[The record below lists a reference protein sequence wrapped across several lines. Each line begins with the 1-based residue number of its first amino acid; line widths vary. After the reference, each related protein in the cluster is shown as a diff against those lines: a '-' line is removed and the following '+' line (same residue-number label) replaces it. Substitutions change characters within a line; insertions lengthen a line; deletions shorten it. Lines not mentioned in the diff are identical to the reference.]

1 MMFNSLSGEITG
13 KEGSRVFISTGGVEW
28 ELEAGSNT
36 LGRIG
41 SIGSTVRIFV
51 YLHHREDAMKLY
63 GFSSEK
69 ERFLFLDL
77 LRVSGIGAKQAL
89 RILSGMETDRFIA
102 SLESGDIDALSSIP
116 GLGKKTAQKIVLALK
131 GKLNFG
137 EEEPGE
143 KHDDLEDAL
152 AEMGFDRTSAKNI
165 LKEIRS
171 SRDIQ
176 DISEDRREQEIFK
189 RAIVRLS

>member
-1 MMFNSLSGEITG
+1 MFNSLTGEITG
-13 KEGSRVFISTGGVEW
+13 KEKSRLRLSTGGVEW
-28 ELEAGSNT
+28 DLETSSNT

-41 SIGSTVRIFV
+41 GVGRTIRIFV
-51 YLHHREDAMKLY
+51 YLHHREDSMKLY
-63 GFSSEK
+63 GFSTEK

-77 LRVSGIGAKQAL
+77 IRVSGIGAKQAM

-102 SLESGDIDALSSIP
+102 SLESGDIDGLSSIP

-137 EEEPGE
+137 EEESGE
-143 KHDDLEDAL
+143 RHDDLEDAL
-152 AEMGFDRTSAKNI
+152 ADMGFDRTSAKNI
-165 LKEIRS
+165 LKEIRGS
-171 SRDIQ
+171 NDIN
-176 DISEDRREQEIFK
+176 DIPEEQREQEIFK